1 MFKRFF
7 VPVILFLIV
16 AMALSGCSGSEEA
29 DDGQKKVAVLFPFL
43 IDDGAWNEEG
53 YKGLLE
59 AEKEGIK
66 IAYTEQVRQ
75 AEQIE
80 VFRNYA
86 QEGYD
91 VIIGHGGE
99 YMQAALT
106 VAKEFP
112 ETLFVVTNGTEVADN
127 VSCVTFN
134 FEHRGFVAGAFAGL
148 MTETGKVAEITGEEI
163 PVISDQKRGFE
174 AGLKYVN
181 PEAEF
186 RFIITGSWDDVEIGR
201 EATIAFIESG
211 GDVILNNLDSGEI
224 GLFSAAE
231 DYGAMV
237 IGQYIDQTH
246 LGPNCHIGSG
256 AASPGILVY
265 HAATMEQ
272 EGGKIIALGAAEG
285 GVNMSAFSDKV
296 PEEVREKVLQI
307 QQDLGEGKIQF

>member
-1 MFKRFF
+1 
-7 VPVILFLIV
+7 
-16 AMALSGCSGSEEA
+16 
-29 DDGQKKVAVLFPFL
+29 
-43 IDDGAWNEEG
+43 
-53 YKGLLE
+53 
-59 AEKEGIK
+59 
-66 IAYTEQVRQ
+66 
-75 AEQIE
+75 
-80 VFRNYA
+80 
-86 QEGYD
+86 
-91 VIIGHGGE
+91 
-99 YMQAALT
+99 
-106 VAKEFP
+106 
-112 ETLFVVTNGTEVADN
+112 
-127 VSCVTFN
+127 
-134 FEHRGFVAGAFAGL
+134 

-186 RFIITGSWDDVEIGR
+186 RFIITGSWDDVEIG
-201 EATIAFIESG
+201 G
-211 GDVILNNLDSGEI
+211 KQLLLLLNRVETLFEQPRFGEI